1 MSNIHDDLIRD
12 YIERNLKCDR
22 CNGTGEIIETK
33 YELDAIGKAMFPM
46 LGKEG
51 FCGYSDQMSRER
63 MEQHNHPV
71 EYKIRC
77 LICGGSGIKYKNF

>member
-1 MSNIHDDLIRD
+1 
-12 YIERNLKCDR
+12 
-22 CNGTGEIIETK
+22 
-33 YELDAIGKAMFPM
+33 MFPV